1 MSETNKTLLPD
12 GAPFSAEQR
21 LRIDAI
27 LGDLTRDQRVWLS
40 GFMASHAGLSGTVGE
55 LAAVA
60 ARPVLVLYGSESGN
74 AESCAAGLN
83 AALKAR
89 GIGSRLVNM
98 ADFSVGDLAREDRA
112 LVVVST
118 WGEGDPPEPATRF
131 FAELTADTAPRLEG
145 LQFAVFG
152 LGDSSYADFCECGKI
167 VDRRLEALG
176 ARRILDRVDA
186 DVDFEAPFEAW
197 KMEVVHRFEV
207 QPVTVSTIDQPVAV
221 SLPQLEYGK
230 KHPFPASVTAHVRLS
245 GRGSAK
251 NTCHLELSLEG
262 SGLSY
267 KPGDVLGIFPR
278 NALPM
283 VDEILRLTGFSG
295 DEAVDVGE
303 ETLPLRA
310 ALERK
315 FDITALGL
323 PIVKKYA
330 ELTAHPDLQAMLG
343 EDRLADFKQWMEGRE
358 LRDLLECYPMQG
370 IGVEAFVGILRK
382 MPPRLYS
389 IASSLRAHPGEV
401 HLTVG
406 AVYYETHGRRREGVC
421 STYLCDR
428 VGQGQVI
435 DVYTHTNK
443 NFFLPEDPATPII
456 MVGPGTG
463 IAPFRAFVEERAA
476 LGAKGRS
483 WLFFG
488 EQHFNEDFLYQ
499 LEWQD
504 YLKSGVLTRMDVAF
518 SRDTDQKVY
527 VQHRMQEKAADLY
540 AWLQEG
546 AYFYVCGDASRMAKD
561 VHEALLQIYREVGG
575 HSESDAVAAVQALQ
589 KAKRYQKDVY

>member
-1 MSETNKTLLPD
+1 MTTPKQNFLPES
-12 GAPFSAEQR
+12 APFSGDRR
-21 LRIDAI
+21 LRVEAL
-27 LGDLTRDQRVWLS
+27 LGELSRDEQIWLS
-40 GFMASHAGLSGTVGE
+40 GYLAAAGMSG
-55 LAAVA
+55 AAVA
-60 ARPVLVLYGSESGN
+60 AEVKPTMVLYGSESGN
-74 AESCAAGLN
+74 AEGCAAGLS
-83 AALKAR
+83 AAIKAK
-89 GIGSRLVNM
+89 GWPVRLVNM
-98 ADFSVGDLAREDRA
+98 ADCMVKDLSREKRV

-131 FAELTADTAPRLEG
+131 FTELCADSAPRLEG
-145 LQFAVFG
+145 LEFAVFG
-152 LGDSSYADFCECGKI
+152 LGDSSYADFCECGKV

-176 ARRILDRVDA
+176 AKRLLPRVDA
-186 DVDFEAPFEAW
+186 DVDYEGPFDAW
-197 KMEVVHRFEV
+197 KAAVLEMLEPSVGGAVVEVTE
-207 QPVTVSTIDQPVAV
+207 PIVTAKPAI
-221 SLPQLEYGK
+221 EYGK
-230 KHPFPASVTAHVRLS
+230 KRPFPAAVKALVRLS

-262 SGLSY
+262 SGMAY
-267 KPGDVLGIFPR
+267 KPGDVLGVLPR
-278 NALPM
+278 NSPAMVEEMLAL
-283 VDEILRLTGFSG
+283 VGLSG
-295 DEAVDVGE
+295 EEPVAVGE
-303 ETLPLRA
+303 EQLPLQA
-310 ALERK
+310 ALESK

-323 PIVKKYA
+323 PIVKKVA
-330 ELTAHPDLQAMLG
+330 ELTANADL
-343 EDRLADFKQWMEGRE
+343 LAELEEPALAGFKEWMKGRE
-358 LRDLLECYPMQG
+358 LRDLLQRFPVR
-370 IGVEAFVGILRK
+370 GVTAEAFVGILRK

-389 IASSLRAHPGEV
+389 IASSLRSHPGEV

-428 VGQGQVI
+428 IREGGVV
-435 DVYTHTNK
+435 DVYTHANK
-443 NFFLPEDPATPII
+443 NFFLPEDPGTPII

-476 LGAKGRS
+476 TGAKGRN

-518 SRDTDQKVY
+518 SRDTDQKIY
-527 VQHRMQEKAADLY
+527 VQHRMLEKAADLY

-546 AYFYVCGDASRMAKD
+546 AYFYVCGDAARMAKD
-561 VHEALLQIYREVGG
+561 VHEALLQIHREQGG
-575 HSESDAVAAVQALQ
+575 LSEAQAEEAISALQ